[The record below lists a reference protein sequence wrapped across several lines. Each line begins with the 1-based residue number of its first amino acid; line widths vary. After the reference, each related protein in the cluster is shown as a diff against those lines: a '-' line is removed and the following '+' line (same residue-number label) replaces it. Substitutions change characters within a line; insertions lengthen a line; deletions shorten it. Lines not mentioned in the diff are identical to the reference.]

1 MLANKGYDIWMGNS
15 RGNKHSINHTKLNPK
30 KDAAFWEFT
39 FQHMADYDLPAAFRY
54 IANQTQRKVNY
65 IGHSQG
71 TIQMHIA
78 LSKNNAVIESLIDK
92 YFGFGPVAYV
102 KHQQSHILTL
112 IDHSDILKWYEL
124 NHIH

>member
-1 MLANKGYDIWMGNS
+1 M
-15 RGNKHSINHTKLNPK
+15 NHTKYNPK

-39 FQHMADYDLPAAFRY
+39 FQDMADYDIPAAFRY
-54 IANQTQRKVNY
+54 IANQTQKKVNY

-78 LSKNNAVIESLIDK
+78 LSKNNPVVESLIDK

-102 KHQQSHILTL
+102 NHQQSHIMTWLDNSNL
-112 IDHSDILKWYEL
+112 L
-124 NHIH
+124 